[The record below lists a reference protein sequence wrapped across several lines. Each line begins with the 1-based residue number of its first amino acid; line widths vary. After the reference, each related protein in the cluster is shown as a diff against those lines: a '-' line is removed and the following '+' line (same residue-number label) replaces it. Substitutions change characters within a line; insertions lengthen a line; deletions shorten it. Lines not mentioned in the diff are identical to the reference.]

1 MLWENRPVQGSKH
14 GSTYP
19 IMVEEEELFPE
30 DGRISGYFDTKYIA
44 VLQIEQL
51 LHNFNNQKNANFFN
65 QVKQAKGDLNSFS
78 LHTKNWAVL
87 KRSGVNSILVLSHR
101 QSRGYFHFF
110 QNGLKSVVSS
120 FGYWI
125 PLLYRLQMQIS
136 FSLVLA
142 NTPPRWSGTMR
153 WILIL
158 MLITI

>member
-65 QVKQAKGDLNSFS
+65 LEQVNFRVTLVIYIYCNETQRRGINLISHV
-78 LHTKNWAVL
+78 LH
-87 KRSGVNSILVLSHR
+87 
-101 QSRGYFHFF
+101 
-110 QNGLKSVVSS
+110 
-120 FGYWI
+120 
-125 PLLYRLQMQIS
+125 
-136 FSLVLA
+136 
-142 NTPPRWSGTMR
+142 
-153 WILIL
+153 
-158 MLITI
+158 